1 MTLAN
6 ATLFFAIC
14 FAAVDPRVVG
24 PSMPQSDSAGS
35 APASAQQAPSNQ
47 TAPESTKPSSRKPP
61 SQTPAKKP
69 KVGTGKKTSSTDKV
83 APAVTTTCDPVPT
96 NGSSAGS
103 NPEPPSQPGS
113 TQEPSTSEPGKNCP
127 TPPTSKKTIVQ
138 QGGIIEQSIQLAGGS
153 SDETTKKRGDV
164 NRLLKETDNNLK
176 KLTGRQLSSEQIS
189 VKQIPQILQFVKL
202 TGRQL
207 SSAEQSSVS
216 QIVQFRDES
225 KTAADNGDLERADT
239 LALKAQILSDDLVN
253 PKK

>member
-6 ATLFFAIC
+6 AILFFAIC
-14 FAAVDPRVVG
+14 FASVDPRVVG

-47 TAPESTKPSSRKPP
+47 TAPESTKPSSGKPS

-69 KVGTGKKTSSTDKV
+69 KVGTGKKTSPTDKV

-127 TPPTSKKTIVQ
+127 LPPTAKKTIVQ

-153 SDETTKKRGDV
+153 SDEATKKRGNV
-164 NRLLKETDNNLK
+164 NRLLKATEDNLN
-176 KLTGRQLSSEQIS
+176 KLTGRQLSPAEQKS
-189 VKQIPQILQFVKL
+189 ASQILQFVKL

-239 LALKAQILSDDLVN
+239 LALKAQILSDDLVD